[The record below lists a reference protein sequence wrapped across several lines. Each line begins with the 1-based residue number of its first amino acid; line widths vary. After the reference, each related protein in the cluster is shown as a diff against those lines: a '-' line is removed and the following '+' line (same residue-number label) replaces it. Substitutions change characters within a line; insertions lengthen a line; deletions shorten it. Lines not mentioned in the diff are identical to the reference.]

1 MNTMEVIYS
10 TAHCIIAG
18 VICLF
23 LIVFY
28 LSKILSKDISMS
40 TDRVCKVL
48 LLIEV

>member
-10 TAHCIIAG
+10 AAHCIIPG

-28 LSKILSKDISMS
+28 LSKILSRDISMS
-40 TDRVCKVL
+40 TNRVREVL
-48 LLIEV
+48 LLTEV